1 MQYAS
6 TVSSQDTSSYESGD
20 DVTESSLS
28 DGEERMAANDVW
40 QGQAQAWIRGK
51 AAPDAVSNRVG
62 SELAPELTPELAPDS
77 HNYGIGI
84 RTSTWQ
90 TEKTRQTHVVM
101 LDSLDRDQK
110 VYPLPTSLR
119 LKLPRVYKNI
129 ERIDIVQ
136 LKFLNSIFTFSDARA
151 NTGFVWFDAS
161 GVQHV
166 FDISEGTYTLA
177 DLQTAFTTGGFTLSV
192 GAQTGRVTLVRS
204 NGAAFSIPWACEA
217 PVSTGQT
224 HWGLGWNL
232 GFPKKNLTC
241 GTSFTGQVWPR
252 LFDDY
257 AFLQLNLTEQM
268 NDVDHTSP
276 TFQQAGIWQDSTG
289 QVQHYFGKLLLN
301 NFGCWSQ
308 AMVEAPKVFRPP
320 LSRLERINVNWL
332 DSTGQPIGGG
342 AAGCDWHMTLRIIE
356 YVEAPTTGA
365 SLVLSSGVGMDD
377 A

>member
-6 TVSSQDTSSYESGD
+6 SVLSDDTSSYESGD
-20 DVTESSLS
+20 DVTNSSSSLS

-62 SELAPELTPELAPDS
+62 SELTPELAPDS
-77 HNYGIGI
+77 HNNGIGI

-101 LDSLDRDQK
+101 LDSLDRDQT

-136 LKFLNSIFTFSDARA
+136 LKFLNSIFTFSDDRA
-151 NTGFVWFDAS
+151 NTGFVWYD
-161 GVQHV
+161 GGGGRHV

-177 DLQTAFTTGGFTLSV
+177 DLQTAFTAGGFTLSV
-192 GAQTGRVTLVRS
+192 GAQTGRVTLDRG
-204 NGAAFSIPWACEA
+204 GAAFSIPWASEA
-217 PVSTGQT
+217 PVSAGQT

-232 GFPKKNLTC
+232 GFPKKNLTG
-241 GTSFTGQVWPR
+241 GTSYTGEVWPR

-276 TFQQAGIWQDSTG
+276 EQVGIWQDSTG

-342 AAGCDWHMTLRIIE
+342 AVGCDWHMTLRIIE
-356 YVEAPTTGA
+356 YVEAPTTGSA
-365 SLVLSSGVGMDD
+365 LVLSSGVGLDN